1 MSSDWSQLPAR
12 LTFRQARSLLDAYE
26 WNEQRFMD
34 QCTIPASAYFE
45 WRASVVLKLLR
56 DGKPV
61 DRMAAL
67 KDLAVLAAGYGPDD
81 PPKAAIAAAGG
92 IETLVAVLGAD
103 QAELHVGSLL
113 ILSKLD
119 GAWLLVKFDL
129 HRNMAEHAAARHS
142 KDDGRRAGR
151 AQP

>member
-67 KDLAVLAAGYGPDD
+67 TDLAVLAAGTLVI
-81 PPKAAIAAAGG
+81 AVAAATPGG
-92 IETLVAVLGAD
+92 ANIKKSPSPGQRCRAM
-103 QAELHVGSLL
+103 
-113 ILSKLD
+113 SKTRPSCSD
-119 GAWLLVKFDL
+119 TS
-129 HRNMAEHAAARHS
+129 R
-142 KDDGRRAGR
+142 
-151 AQP
+151 